1 MGRGRLN
8 EFLKSLRSE
17 LARWSRR
24 RRAYRAQLAYA
35 VWDLRERYGPAAH
48 GIARNSARQVVGFER
63 RRFWNKVAGRL
74 RRDRMAADFNGP

>member
-1 MGRGRLN
+1 MK
-8 EFLKSLRSE
+8 EFLKSVRSE

-24 RRAYRAQLAYA
+24 RRAYRARLAHA
-35 VWDLRERYGPAAH
+35 AWDLHERYGPAAY
-48 GIARNSARQVVGFER
+48 GIARNSARRVAGFE